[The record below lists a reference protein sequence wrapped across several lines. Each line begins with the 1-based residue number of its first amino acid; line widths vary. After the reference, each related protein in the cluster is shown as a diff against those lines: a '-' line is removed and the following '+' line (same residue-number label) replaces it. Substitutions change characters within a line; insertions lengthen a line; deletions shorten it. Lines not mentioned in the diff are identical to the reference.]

1 MSVDDKAAKL
11 IVKQQEKVMHFWIF
25 VSVITVA
32 SYAVIGGLW
41 PDTDPFYPF
50 LYGIPVI
57 FMASQTSEWSEGFW
71 EGFYSD
77 NQLRTSAEGIISRRS
92 GEEVYASN
100 LGMIRD
106 QQKFSFKMLAVL
118 VGVLVI
124 VSNVETI
131 SKFSFIV
138 WLFIIIP
145 VFYIGQFIGK
155 EAGLKKGFQIR
166 ITGCSESIISASET
180 HLAWAK
186 EHGDKAKVAI
196 SEKNYANALEH
207 LQQQK
212 DHYLRASSKERRSK
226 IESTILDS
234 SVSKDL
240 ANVFRL
246 EKKHLGALIHIIYWV
261 ANSQSITKD
270 QESKLR
276 AYFNRTKLRG
286 ATVEDVMEYCLAD
299 GVKELRAIEVKVNSW
314 R

>member
-11 IVKQQEKVMHFWIF
+11 IVKQQEKVMYFWMFI
-25 VSVITVA
+25 SAITIG
-32 SYAVIGGLW
+32 SYIVLW
-41 PDTDPFYPF
+41 PDLDPFYSL
-50 LYGIPVI
+50 LYGIPVL
-57 FMASQTSEWSEGFW
+57 FMTSQTSEWSEGFW
-71 EGFYSD
+71 QGFHSE
-77 NQLRTSAEGIISRRS
+77 NQLRTSAEGIISIPS

-138 WLFIIIP
+138 WPFILTVI
-145 VFYIGQFIGK
+145 FYMGQFIGK
-155 EAGLKKGFQIR
+155 EAALKKGFHIR
-166 ITGCSESIISASET
+166 ITGFPESILISTAET
-180 HLAWAK
+180 YLARAK
-186 EHGDKAKVAI
+186 EHGNKAKVAI
-196 SEKNYANALEH
+196 SEKNFANALEH

-212 DHYLRASSKERRSK
+212 DTYLRASSKERSSK

-276 AYFNRTKLRG
+276 AYFNRTKLKG

-299 GVKELRAIEVKVNSW
+299 GVKELRAIEVDVNSW
-314 R
+314 K

>member
-11 IVKQQEKVMHFWIF
+11 IVKQQEKVMYFWIF
-25 VSVITVA
+25 ISAITIG
-32 SYAVIGGLW
+32 SYIVLW
-41 PDTDPFYPF
+41 PDLDPFYSL
-50 LYGIPVI
+50 LYGIPVL
-57 FMASQTSEWSEGFW
+57 FMTSQTSEWSEGFW
-71 EGFYSD
+71 QGFHSE

-155 EAGLKKGFQIR
+155 EAGLKKGFHIR
-166 ITGCSESIISASET
+166 ITGFSESILSASET

-186 EHGDKAKVAI
+186 ELGDKAKVAI

-212 DHYLRASSKERRSK
+212 DHYLRASSKERSSK

-276 AYFNRTKLRG
+276 AYFNRTKLKG

-299 GVKELRAIEVKVNSW
+299 GVKELRAIEVDVNSW
-314 R
+314 K

>member
-11 IVKQQEKVMHFWIF
+11 IVKQQEKVMYFWMFI
-25 VSVITVA
+25 SAITIG
-32 SYAVIGGLW
+32 SYIVLW
-41 PDTDPFYPF
+41 PDLDPFYSL
-50 LYGIPVI
+50 LYGIPVL
-57 FMASQTSEWSEGFW
+57 FMTSQTSEWSEGFW
-71 EGFYSD
+71 QGFHSE

-138 WLFIIIP
+138 WLFITIP

-155 EAGLKKGFQIR
+155 EAALKKGFHIR
-166 ITGCSESIISASET
+166 INGFPESILSPAET

-276 AYFNRTKLRG
+276 AYFNRTKLKG

-299 GVKELRAIEVKVNSW
+299 GVKELRAIEVDVNSW
-314 R
+314 K